1 MSIHHFLTARQARCL
16 ELEGQNAELKGV
28 VAEVTARMEKYR
40 KAYKD
45 IGEPASVLL
54 LLLEVLYLSR
64 RLRNVLLCRQSFA
77 ASTAS
82 CFFDL
87 LV

>member
-1 MSIHHFLTARQARCL
+1 MRPTLLTTRQARCL

-45 IGEPASVLL
+45 IGESVL
-54 LLLEVLYLSR
+54 VIHSM
-64 RLRNVLLCRQSFA
+64 FA
-77 ASTAS
+77 WG
-82 CFFDL
+82 FYFRDDRM
-87 LV
+87 